1 MSFLVEIPESA
12 YLPDA
17 FDAFTPDAEFSLGNA
32 RAMMWV
38 SQLAYEARHAH
49 GKIAPVL
56 QRWSLALAGI
66 LANGGR
72 GPLSLASTR
81 GIVAR
86 GRGATVIAFAGTDPV
101 ALPNW
106 VTNFNIGSRPRL
118 VHRGFE
124 MAVEAVWRGLADALR
139 EAARDRQAVFLTGH
153 SLGGALAI
161 VAADRAVRELRT
173 MPTAVYAFGSP
184 RVAGPDFAL
193 AYRAHGLHER
203 TFRLV
208 HGLDM
213 IAAMPP
219 SRLGFRHVGRIV
231 RCPRGQCFSHP
242 DERHGDACDEPQL
255 MPTLVR
261 GYRQRARDML
271 RGERLPSSRRGLLGW
286 YQTFVLP
293 PTIVD
298 HLPERYRHA
307 CEGTPALRPQPDR
320 PSA

>member
-1 MSFLVEIPESA
+1 MSFLVEIPENA
-12 YLPDA
+12 YVADA
-17 FDAFTPDAEFSLGNA
+17 FDAFAPTAGFSLGTA

-38 SQLAYEARHAH
+38 SQLAYEARHAR

-56 QRWSLALAGI
+56 ARWSMTPAAI
-66 LANGGR
+66 LANDGR

-106 VTNFNIGSRPRL
+106 VTNFNLGPRPRL

-124 MAVEAVWRGLADALR
+124 MAVAAVWRDLADALR
-139 EAARDRQAVFLTGH
+139 TAAQDGDAIILTGH

-161 VAADRAVRELRT
+161 VAADRAVRELKI

-184 RVAGPDFAL
+184 RVAGPEFAL
-193 AYRAHGLHER
+193 AYRAHGLEEQ

-219 SRLGFRHVGRIV
+219 SRLGFRHVGHLV
-231 RCPRGQCFSHP
+231 WCARGQCFSRV
-242 DERHGDACDEPQL
+242 EQRHGGPCDEPQFI
-255 MPTLVR
+255 PTLAR
-261 GYRQRARDML
+261 GYRQRARDIL
-271 RGERLPSSRRGLLGW
+271 AGERLPSSRRGLLGW

-298 HLPERYRHA
+298 HLPERYRRA
-307 CEGTPALRPQPDR
+307 CEGPPALRPQPDR